1 MADRDAVDEEAKAAI
16 LEAVQATNIT
26 GATGAIGFDEWGDNT
41 TKILTVYKVD
51 TSTKPEDAGKLTWV
65 DVKTGEF

>member
-1 MADRDAVDEEAKAAI
+1 MF
-16 LEAVQATNIT
+16 ATGRPIVGGWP
-26 GATGAIGFDEWGDNT
+26 GATGAIAFDMYGDNT